1 MKFLAINEYLQTLA
15 TLGAIVGL
23 IAVAYEIQQSNRIAG
38 SETAAANWSQ
48 WISSNIGLIDS
59 DIAEI
64 RAKAMTNPEELTRAE
79 KIDLDMYLES
89 WVSLYEHNTGATYL
103 LGVEGEE
110 DWSDL
115 YSEAAEEAPDVFGS
129 SWSRAWLAENKDWI
143 TPQIFE
149 AIERG
154 LEGVPVGSDLDYYN
168 RIDALAETIERQL

>member
-1 MKFLAINEYLQTLA
+1 MKFSIINQYLQTLG
-15 TLGAIVGL
+15 TVGAIVGL

-38 SETAAANWSQ
+38 SEAAAANWSQ
-48 WISSNIGLIDS
+48 WISSNIAMIDS

-64 RAKAMTNPEELTRAE
+64 RAKAMTNPEELTLAE
-79 KIDLDMYLES
+79 KVDLDMYLEN

-110 DWSDL
+110 DWGDL
-115 YSEAAEEAPDVFGS
+115 YKEATEEAQNIFGS
-129 SWSRAWLAENKDWI
+129 SWSRAWLAENKNWI

-168 RIDALAETIERQL
+168 RIDALAQTIEQQR